1 MAATKKSTTK
11 KKTGSGAPQ
20 TKKTAQSAGAKSA
33 KSKYQAELL
42 EKEQRRRQ
50 FWALML
56 FALGLINVGITYIKG
71 ENLWQSLHNIQF
83 GLISW
88 CAYAVAPAMLAV
100 AVLLSMGKIRSAPVT
115 RVAQVTVL
123 LLLLCAAA
131 QLFSQD
137 PLPGE
142 KFAEVISNVY
152 QNGLELQGGGV
163 FSLIFAAPLMWL
175 GQTPARV
182 TVIVLLFVMVML
194 VTGLTIAD
202 LMRTAYKPVK
212 KLEESYAGRIGE
224 RAEVQSVHT
233 AAAFAPGKKFEYD
246 IDIDD
251 DLPAGPGRE
260 RQPAARPS
268 KEPAISIGSA
278 AVETGRAQAAVRQ
291 SKTTEQRRREED
303 DRPPFDPDTVG
314 GRSVSGVQSARD
326 RLLNASGEDA
336 PGAWTSSPEPVFE
349 PQEIRTQ
356 TEPVR
361 QRPVTSDGLYMPNKV
376 GAEDIPPVRTCD
388 APEEPEDDE
397 AARSAAE
404 LDELVSR
411 AVISDSRAYGGDGR
425 FRVRAEGEQQAHTL
439 PAEKKADE
447 ESVPDEP
454 EPDDTADGQDVE
466 DAEAEEMQEL
476 EEAKKK
482 AVPEYVY
489 PPIELLPEQ
498 EHPRDED
505 VSEELKNNAANLV
518 DTLNSFGVQTR
529 IINIS
534 RGPTVTRYELQPSA
548 GVKISRITGLADDI
562 ALNLAAAGVRIE
574 APIPN
579 KAAVGIEVPN
589 KVRSGVSLREIIDSD
604 TFRNAQSKLTAAVGL
619 DITGRV
625 VTADLAKMPHLL
637 IAGSTGS
644 GKSVCMNSF
653 IVSLIYKAS
662 PEEVRLIMIDPKVVE
677 FNKYNGLPH
686 LLIPVVTDPRK
697 AAGALGWAVSE
708 MMNRYKLFA
717 DNGVNDI
724 RSYNRL
730 AEETPGMARIP
741 QVVIIIDELSDL
753 MMAAPNEVEDYI
765 CRLAQMARAAGMHL
779 VIATQRPSVNVITGV
794 IKANIPSRI
803 ALMLSSYVDS
813 RTILDAGGAEK
824 LLGNGDMLF
833 HPAGSPKPT
842 RIQGCFVSDEDVKK
856 IVKFVSSRQEAEYDD
871 EVLDEIEHSAVVEK
885 GAKNAKNSNEG
896 GGFEDEDPMLPAA
909 IECVIEMGQASTS
922 MLQRKL
928 KLGYS
933 RAGRL
938 MDEMEQRGIVGP
950 FEGSKSRAVLITRQ
964 QWLEMKSNMG

>member
-1 MAATKKSTTK
+1 
-11 KKTGSGAPQ
+11 
-20 TKKTAQSAGAKSA
+20 
-33 KSKYQAELL
+33 
-42 EKEQRRRQ
+42 
-50 FWALML
+50 
-56 FALGLINVGITYIKG
+56 
-71 ENLWQSLHNIQF
+71 
-83 GLISW
+83 
-88 CAYAVAPAMLAV
+88 
-100 AVLLSMGKIRSAPVT
+100 
-115 RVAQVTVL
+115 
-123 LLLLCAAA
+123 
-131 QLFSQD
+131 
-137 PLPGE
+137 
-142 KFAEVISNVY
+142 
-152 QNGLELQGGGV
+152 
-163 FSLIFAAPLMWL
+163 
-175 GQTPARV
+175 
-182 TVIVLLFVMVML
+182 
-194 VTGLTIAD
+194 
-202 LMRTAYKPVK
+202 
-212 KLEESYAGRIGE
+212 
-224 RAEVQSVHT
+224 
-233 AAAFAPGKKFEYD
+233 
-246 IDIDD
+246 
-251 DLPAGPGRE
+251 
-260 RQPAARPS
+260 
-268 KEPAISIGSA
+268 
-278 AVETGRAQAAVRQ
+278 
-291 SKTTEQRRREED
+291 
-303 DRPPFDPDTVG
+303 
-314 GRSVSGVQSARD
+314 
-326 RLLNASGEDA
+326 
-336 PGAWTSSPEPVFE
+336 
-349 PQEIRTQ
+349 
-356 TEPVR
+356 
-361 QRPVTSDGLYMPNKV
+361 MPNEV
-376 GAEDIPPVRTCD
+376 SAEDIPSVRTCD

-454 EPDDTADGQDVE
+454 EPDDTADGQDVK
-466 DAEAEEMQEL
+466 DAEAEEVQEL

-604 TFRNAQSKLTAAVGL
+604 TFRSAQSKLTAAVGL

-730 AEETPGMARIP
+730 AEDTPGMARIP

-765 CRLAQMARAAGMHL
+765 
-779 VIATQRPSVNVITGV
+779 
-794 IKANIPSRI
+794 
-803 ALMLSSYVDS
+803 
-813 RTILDAGGAEK
+813 
-824 LLGNGDMLF
+824 
-833 HPAGSPKPT
+833 
-842 RIQGCFVSDEDVKK
+842 
-856 IVKFVSSRQEAEYDD
+856 
-871 EVLDEIEHSAVVEK
+871 
-885 GAKNAKNSNEG
+885 
-896 GGFEDEDPMLPAA
+896 
-909 IECVIEMGQASTS
+909 
-922 MLQRKL
+922 
-928 KLGYS
+928 
-933 RAGRL
+933 
-938 MDEMEQRGIVGP
+938 
-950 FEGSKSRAVLITRQ
+950 
-964 QWLEMKSNMG
+964 

>member
-1 MAATKKSTTK
+1 MANTKKSTTK
-11 KKTGSGAPQ
+11 KKTASTAKKAAQSGAQ
-20 TKKTAQSAGAKSA
+20 A
-33 KSKYQAELL
+33 KYQAELQ
-42 EKEQRRRQ
+42 EKTQRRRQ

-56 FALGLINVGITYIKG
+56 FALGLFNLGVTYIKG
-71 ENLWQSLHNIQF
+71 ENLWKSLHNIQF

-88 CAYAVAPAMLAV
+88 CAYAVAPVLLTV
-100 AVLLSMGKIRSAPVT
+100 AVLLSLGRIRSAPAT
-115 RVAQVTVL
+115 RVVQIGVL
-123 LLLLCAAA
+123 LLLLCATA
-131 QLFSQD
+131 QLFSETPIPEGRLAD
-137 PLPGE
+137 
-142 KFAEVISNVY
+142 VISRVY
-152 QNGLELQGGGV
+152 HDGLELTGGGV

-175 GQTPARV
+175 GRTPARV
-182 TVIVLLFVMVML
+182 TVLILLFVMVML
-194 VTGLTIAD
+194 ITGLTIAD

-212 KLEESYAGRIGE
+212 KFEESYAGRIGE
-224 RAEVQSVHT
+224 RGAQQDMGVKTVESRKT
-233 AAAFAPGKKFEYD
+233 TGERFEYD
-246 IDIDD
+246 IDLDD
-251 DLPAGPGRE
+251 EPPVKNPEKPAQTRTAREPAVAIGSTARQSGGSARGAWE
-260 RQPAARPS
+260 RQPDVKKNVAD
-268 KEPAISIGSA
+268 E
-278 AVETGRAQAAVRQ
+278 
-291 SKTTEQRRREED
+291 
-303 DRPPFDPDTVG
+303 PPFDPDTPA
-314 GRSVSGVQSARD
+314 SVRASRGAQSARD
-326 RLLNASGEDA
+326 RLLNAGGDDPDDA
-336 PGAWTSSPEPVFE
+336 WSSALEQPQRAEPSY
-349 PQEIRTQ
+349 P
-356 TEPVR
+356 
-361 QRPVTSDGLYMPNKV
+361 RPVSSDGLYMPPEAKKEKKRV
-376 GAEDIPPVRTCD
+376 PEPQSAGAE
-388 APEEPEDDE
+388 EDEDV
-397 AARSAAE
+397 RSAAE

-411 AVISDSRAYGGDGR
+411 AVISDGRVFSGDGR
-425 FRVRAEGEQQAHTL
+425 FRVTQPAPEPQKPSAETKPQQGGAAESGDE
-439 PAEKKADE
+439 AEKE
-447 ESVPDEP
+447 
-454 EPDDTADGQDVE
+454 
-466 DAEAEEMQEL
+466 EL
-476 EEAKKK
+476 EELEAAKKK
-482 AVPEYVY
+482 AVPEYSY
-489 PPIELLPEQ
+489 PSIEMLPEQ
-498 EHPRDED
+498 EQPREED

-604 TFRNAQSKLTAAVGL
+604 AFRSAKSKLTVAVGL
-619 DITGRV
+619 DITGRA
-625 VTADLAKMPHLL
+625 VTADLSKMPHLL

-724 RSYNRL
+724 KSYNRL
-730 AEETPGMARIP
+730 ADDTPGMARIP

-856 IVKFVSSRQEAEYDD
+856 IVRFVSSRQEAEYDN
-871 EVLDEIEHSAVVEK
+871 EVIDEIEHCAVVEK
-885 GAKNAKNSNEG
+885 GAKNAKNGGDG
-896 GGFEDEDPMLPAA
+896 GGLEDEDPMLPAA

-950 FEGSKSRAVLITRQ
+950 FEGSKARAILITRQ

>member
-115 RVAQVTVL
+115 RVAQVAVL

-224 RAEVQSVHT
+224 RAKVQSVHT

-314 GRSVSGVQSARD
+314 GRSLSGVQSARD

-361 QRPVTSDGLYMPNKV
+361 QRPVTSDGLYMPNEV
-376 GAEDIPPVRTCD
+376 GAEDIPPVRTCA
-388 APEEPEDDE
+388 APEE
-397 AARSAAE
+397 S
-404 LDELVSR
+404 
-411 AVISDSRAYGGDGR
+411 
-425 FRVRAEGEQQAHTL
+425 
-439 PAEKKADE
+439 
-447 ESVPDEP
+447 
-454 EPDDTADGQDVE
+454 
-466 DAEAEEMQEL
+466 
-476 EEAKKK
+476 
-482 AVPEYVY
+482 
-489 PPIELLPEQ
+489 
-498 EHPRDED
+498 
-505 VSEELKNNAANLV
+505 
-518 DTLNSFGVQTR
+518 
-529 IINIS
+529 
-534 RGPTVTRYELQPSA
+534 
-548 GVKISRITGLADDI
+548 
-562 ALNLAAAGVRIE
+562 
-574 APIPN
+574 
-579 KAAVGIEVPN
+579 
-589 KVRSGVSLREIIDSD
+589 
-604 TFRNAQSKLTAAVGL
+604 
-619 DITGRV
+619 
-625 VTADLAKMPHLL
+625 
-637 IAGSTGS
+637 
-644 GKSVCMNSF
+644 
-653 IVSLIYKAS
+653 
-662 PEEVRLIMIDPKVVE
+662 
-677 FNKYNGLPH
+677 
-686 LLIPVVTDPRK
+686 
-697 AAGALGWAVSE
+697 
-708 MMNRYKLFA
+708 
-717 DNGVNDI
+717 
-724 RSYNRL
+724 
-730 AEETPGMARIP
+730 
-741 QVVIIIDELSDL
+741 
-753 MMAAPNEVEDYI
+753 
-765 CRLAQMARAAGMHL
+765 
-779 VIATQRPSVNVITGV
+779 
-794 IKANIPSRI
+794 
-803 ALMLSSYVDS
+803 
-813 RTILDAGGAEK
+813 
-824 LLGNGDMLF
+824 
-833 HPAGSPKPT
+833 
-842 RIQGCFVSDEDVKK
+842 
-856 IVKFVSSRQEAEYDD
+856 
-871 EVLDEIEHSAVVEK
+871 
-885 GAKNAKNSNEG
+885 
-896 GGFEDEDPMLPAA
+896 
-909 IECVIEMGQASTS
+909 
-922 MLQRKL
+922 
-928 KLGYS
+928 
-933 RAGRL
+933 
-938 MDEMEQRGIVGP
+938 
-950 FEGSKSRAVLITRQ
+950 
-964 QWLEMKSNMG
+964 